1 MHEGIGMPEKP
12 RTGEEKGTKQKSLK
26 LFQIYT
32 LTLKLKHECIFM
44 KGKCE

>member
-1 MHEGIGMPEKP
+1 MKASECRESRGQEKK
-12 RTGEEKGTKQKSLK
+12 KGTKQKSLK

-32 LTLKLKHECIFM
+32 LMLKLKYECIFM

>member
-1 MHEGIGMPEKP
+1 MKASECGGSRGQEKK
-12 RTGEEKGTKQKSLK
+12 KGTKQKSLK

-44 KGKCE
+44 KEKCE